1 MYICT
6 YIRIH
11 VRKYILLY
19 SERRFE
25 VCTDVVIMLYLRKVC
40 EYEKKQTTNYLV
52 LNIDILE
59 YRKKSKQKL

>member
-11 VRKYILLY
+11 VHKYIRIY

-40 EYEKKQTTNYLV
+40 EYEKKQTTSYLV
-52 LNIDILE
+52 LNMDILE